1 MRTELFIAK
10 RYLFAKKSTN
20 AITWISW
27 ISVIGVTI
35 GTAALFLI
43 LSVFN
48 GFEELNLIY
57 AKKLSPDL
65 KIIPRVGS
73 KFNKNSLDTNL
84 FQSPEINYYVN
95 VLEDNVLLKYNNSQ
109 YFATLRG
116 VSEQYLQSKE
126 IDSVIRAGTFTLQEN
141 GQDYAVIGK
150 GIENALGIDITQ
162 PIEQIVVL
170 APKQNSRLNTL
181 DPASSLNT
189 SAIYASG
196 IFAVQQEMDER
207 VMFVPIGFAE
217 NLLAQENK
225 LSSIDIYLN
234 DAKDMLAFQKT
245 MESKLP
251 AKFIV
256 KNRFQLNESL
266 YKVLNTERW
275 AVYLVLTFILI
286 IAICNIIGSV
296 TMLIIDKQK
305 DIAVLKTLGATKNQI
320 QKIYFYEGMM
330 ISLLGTFIGLFI
342 GAGFA
347 ILQAKFKLIS
357 IYSST
362 GAYLQAY
369 PVKLIYTDFLLVFA
383 TVFIIALIAN
393 WFSAKQSSNASNNI
407 RWAIA
412 AN

>member
-1 MRTELFIAK
+1 MRTEFFIAK

-65 KIIPRVGS
+65 KIIPSVGT
-73 KFNKNSLDTNL
+73 KFNKSSLDTNL
-84 FQSPEINYYVN
+84 FISPVINYYVN

-141 GQDYAVIGK
+141 GQAYAVIGK

-189 SAIYASG
+189 AAIYASG

-207 VMFVPIGFAE
+207 VMFVPIDFAE
-217 NLLAQENK
+217 NLFAQENK

-234 DAKDMLAFQKT
+234 DGKEMLAYQKILA
-245 MESKLP
+245 SKLP
-251 AKFIV
+251 AQFIV

-305 DIAVLKTLGATKNQI
+305 DIAVLRTIGATKNQI

-362 GAYLQAY
+362 GEYLQAY

-383 TVFIIALIAN
+383 TVFIIAFIAN
-393 WFSAKQSSNASNNI
+393 WFSAKQSSNASNDI

>member
-1 MRTELFIAK
+1 MRTEFFIAK

-65 KIIPRVGS
+65 KIIPSLGT
-73 KFNKNSLDTNL
+73 KFNKSSIDTNL
-84 FQSPEINYYVN
+84 FISPSINYYVN

-126 IDSVIRAGTFTLQEN
+126 IDSVLRAGTFTLHEN
-141 GQDYAVIGK
+141 GQAYAVIGK

-181 DPASSLNT
+181 DPASSLN
-189 SAIYASG
+189 SAAIYASG

-207 VMFVPIGFAE
+207 VMFVPIDFAE
-217 NLLAQENK
+217 SLFAQQNK
-225 LSSIDIYLN
+225 LSSVDIYLN
-234 DAKDMLAFQKT
+234 DGEDMLAYQKIIAA
-245 MESKLP
+245 KLP
-251 AKFIV
+251 AKFMV

-296 TMLIIDKQK
+296 TMLIIDKKK
-305 DIAVLKTLGATKNQI
+305 DIAVLRTLGATKNQI

-362 GAYLQAY
+362 GEYLQAY

-383 TVFIIALIAN
+383 TVFIIAFIAN
-393 WFSAKQSSNASNNI
+393 WFSAKQSSNASNDI

>member
-1 MRTELFIAK
+1 MRTEFFIAK

-65 KIIPRVGS
+65 KIIPSLGT
-73 KFNKNSLDTNL
+73 KFNKSSIDTNL
-84 FQSPEINYYVN
+84 FISPSINYYVN

-126 IDSVIRAGTFTLQEN
+126 IDSVLRAGTFTLHEN
-141 GQDYAVIGK
+141 GQAYAVIGK

-181 DPASSLNT
+181 DPASSLN
-189 SAIYASG
+189 SAAIYAIG

-207 VMFVPIGFAE
+207 VMFVPIDFAE
-217 NLLAQENK
+217 NLFAQQNK
-225 LSSIDIYLN
+225 LSSVDIYLN
-234 DAKDMLAFQKT
+234 DGEDMLTYQKIIAA
-245 MESKLP
+245 KLP
-251 AKFIV
+251 AKFMV

-296 TMLIIDKQK
+296 TMLIIDKKK
-305 DIAVLKTLGATKNQI
+305 DIAVLRTLGATKNQI

-362 GAYLQAY
+362 GEYLQAY

-383 TVFIIALIAN
+383 TVFIIAFIAN
-393 WFSAKQSSNASNNI
+393 WFSAKQSSNASHHI

>member
-1 MRTELFIAK
+1 MRTEFFIAK

-65 KIIPRVGS
+65 KIIPSLGT
-73 KFNKNSLDTNL
+73 KFNKSSIDTNL
-84 FQSPEINYYVN
+84 FISPSINYYVN

-126 IDSVIRAGTFTLQEN
+126 IDSVLRAGTFTLHEN
-141 GQDYAVIGK
+141 GQAYAVIGK

-170 APKQNSRLNTL
+170 APKLNSRLNTL
-181 DPASSLNT
+181 DPASSLN
-189 SAIYASG
+189 SAAIYASG

-207 VMFVPIGFAE
+207 VMFVPIDFAE
-217 NLLAQENK
+217 NLFAQQNK
-225 LSSIDIYLN
+225 LSSVDIYLN
-234 DAKDMLAFQKT
+234 DGEDMLAYQKIIAA
-245 MESKLP
+245 KLP
-251 AKFIV
+251 AKFMV

-296 TMLIIDKQK
+296 TMLIIDKKK
-305 DIAVLKTLGATKNQI
+305 DIAVLRTLGATKNQI

-362 GAYLQAY
+362 GEYLQAY

-383 TVFIIALIAN
+383 TVFIIAFIAN
-393 WFSAKQSSNASNNI
+393 WFSAKQSSNASNDI

>member
-1 MRTELFIAK
+1 MRTEFFIAK

-65 KIIPRVGS
+65 KITPRLGL

-84 FQSPEINYYVN
+84 FQSPAINYYVN

-141 GQDYAVIGK
+141 GQAYAVIGK

-189 SAIYASG
+189 AAIYASG

-217 NLLAQENK
+217 NLFAQENK
-225 LSSIDIYLN
+225 LSSVDIYLH
-234 DAKDMLAFQKT
+234 DGKEMLAYQKIIQ
-245 MESKLP
+245 SNLP
-251 AKFIV
+251 AQFIV

-305 DIAVLKTLGATKNQI
+305 DIAVLRTLGATKNQI

-330 ISLLGTFIGLFI
+330 ISLLGTFIGLFL

-347 ILQAKFKLIS
+347 VLQAKFKLIS

-383 TVFIIALIAN
+383 TVFIIAFIAN

>member
-1 MRTELFIAK
+1 MRTEFFIAK

-65 KIIPRVGS
+65 KIIPSVGT
-73 KFNKNSLDTNL
+73 KFNKSSLDTNL
-84 FQSPEINYYVN
+84 FISPSINYYVN

-126 IDSVIRAGTFTLQEN
+126 IDSVLRAGTFTLQEN
-141 GQDYAVIGK
+141 GQAYAVIGK

-189 SAIYASG
+189 AAIYASG

-207 VMFVPIGFAE
+207 VMFVPIDFAE
-217 NLLAQENK
+217 NLFAQENK

-234 DAKDMLAFQKT
+234 DGKDMLAYQKILT
-245 MESKLP
+245 SKLP

-305 DIAVLKTLGATKNQI
+305 DIAVLRTLGATKNQI

-362 GAYLQAY
+362 GAFLQAY

-383 TVFIIALIAN
+383 TVFIIAFIAN
-393 WFSAKQSSNASNNI
+393 WFSAKQSSSASNNI

>member
-1 MRTELFIAK
+1 MRTEFFIAK

-65 KIIPRVGS
+65 KIIPSLGT

-84 FQSPEINYYVN
+84 FQSSYINYYVN

-126 IDSVIRAGTFTLQEN
+126 IDSVLSAGTFTLKEN
-141 GQDYAVIGK
+141 GQAYAVIGR

-189 SAIYASG
+189 AAIYAIG

-207 VMFVPIGFAE
+207 VMFVPIDFAE
-217 NLLAQENK
+217 NLFAQQNK
-225 LSSIDIYLN
+225 LSSVDIYLN
-234 DAKDMLAFQKT
+234 DGKDMLAYQKIIA
-245 MESKLP
+245 SKLP
-251 AKFIV
+251 AKFMV

-296 TMLIIDKQK
+296 TMLIIDKKK
-305 DIAVLKTLGATKNQI
+305 DIAVLRTLGATKNQI

-330 ISLLGTFIGLFI
+330 ISLLGTFIGLFM

-347 ILQAKFKLIS
+347 ILQAKFKFIS

-362 GAYLQAY
+362 GEYLQAY

-383 TVFIIALIAN
+383 TVFIIAFIAN

>member
-1 MRTELFIAK
+1 MRTEFFIAK

-65 KIIPRVGS
+65 KIIPSLGT
-73 KFNKNSLDTNL
+73 KFNKRSIDTNL
-84 FQSPEINYYVN
+84 FISPSINYYVN

-126 IDSVIRAGTFTLQEN
+126 IDSVLRAGTFTLQEN
-141 GQDYAVIGK
+141 GQAYAVIGK

-181 DPASSLNT
+181 DPASSLN
-189 SAIYASG
+189 SAAIYASG

-207 VMFVPIGFAE
+207 VMFVPIDFAE
-217 NLLAQENK
+217 NLFAQQNK
-225 LSSIDIYLN
+225 LSSVDIYLN
-234 DAKDMLAFQKT
+234 DGEDMLAYQKIIAA
-245 MESKLP
+245 KLP
-251 AKFIV
+251 AKFMV

-296 TMLIIDKQK
+296 TMLIIDKKK
-305 DIAVLKTLGATKNQI
+305 DIAVLRTLGATKNQI

-362 GAYLQAY
+362 GEYLQAY

-383 TVFIIALIAN
+383 TVFIIAFIAN
-393 WFSAKQSSNASNNI
+393 WFSAKQSSNASNDI

>member
-1 MRTELFIAK
+1 MRTEFFIAK

-65 KIIPRVGS
+65 KIIPSLGT
-73 KFNKNSLDTNL
+73 KFNKSSIDTNL
-84 FQSPEINYYVN
+84 FISPSINYYVN

-126 IDSVIRAGTFTLQEN
+126 IDSVLRAGTFTLQEN
-141 GQDYAVIGK
+141 GQAYAVIGK

-181 DPASSLNT
+181 DPASSLN
-189 SAIYASG
+189 SAAIYASG

-207 VMFVPIGFAE
+207 VMFVPIDFAE
-217 NLLAQENK
+217 NLFAQQNK
-225 LSSIDIYLN
+225 LSSVDIYLN
-234 DAKDMLAFQKT
+234 DGEDMLAYQKIIAA
-245 MESKLP
+245 KLP
-251 AKFIV
+251 AKFMV

-296 TMLIIDKQK
+296 TMLIIDKKK
-305 DIAVLKTLGATKNQI
+305 DIAVLRTLGATKNQI

-362 GAYLQAY
+362 GEYLQAY

-383 TVFIIALIAN
+383 TVFIIAFIAN
-393 WFSAKQSSNASNNI
+393 WFSAKQSSNASNDI

>member
-1 MRTELFIAK
+1 MRTEFFIAK

-65 KIIPRVGS
+65 KIIPSLGT
-73 KFNKNSLDTNL
+73 KFNKSSIDTNL
-84 FQSPEINYYVN
+84 FISPSINYYVN

-126 IDSVIRAGTFTLQEN
+126 IDSVLRAGTFTLQEN
-141 GQDYAVIGK
+141 GQAYAVIGK

-181 DPASSLNT
+181 DPASSLN
-189 SAIYASG
+189 SAAIYASG

-207 VMFVPIGFAE
+207 VMFVPIDFAE
-217 NLLAQENK
+217 SLFAQQNK
-225 LSSIDIYLN
+225 LSSVDIYLN
-234 DAKDMLAFQKT
+234 DGEDMLAYQKIIAA
-245 MESKLP
+245 KLP
-251 AKFIV
+251 AKFMV

-296 TMLIIDKQK
+296 TMLIIDKKK
-305 DIAVLKTLGATKNQI
+305 DIAVLRTLGATKNQI

-362 GAYLQAY
+362 GEYLQAY

-383 TVFIIALIAN
+383 TVFIIAFIAN
-393 WFSAKQSSNASNNI
+393 WFSAKQSSNASNDI

>member
-1 MRTELFIAK
+1 MRTEFFIAK

-65 KIIPRVGS
+65 KIIPSLGT
-73 KFNKNSLDTNL
+73 KFNKSSIDTNL
-84 FQSPEINYYVN
+84 FISPSINYYVN

-126 IDSVIRAGTFTLQEN
+126 IDSVLRAGTFTLHEN
-141 GQDYAVIGK
+141 GQAYAVIGK

-181 DPASSLNT
+181 DPASSLN
-189 SAIYASG
+189 SADIYASG

-207 VMFVPIGFAE
+207 VMFVPIDFAE
-217 NLLAQENK
+217 NLFAQQNK
-225 LSSIDIYLN
+225 LSSVDIYLN
-234 DAKDMLAFQKT
+234 DGEDMLAYQKIIAA
-245 MESKLP
+245 KLP
-251 AKFIV
+251 AKFMV

-296 TMLIIDKQK
+296 TMLIIDKKK
-305 DIAVLKTLGATKNQI
+305 DIAVLRTLGATKNQI

-362 GAYLQAY
+362 GEYLQAY

-383 TVFIIALIAN
+383 TVFIIAFIAN
-393 WFSAKQSSNASNNI
+393 WFSAKQSSNASNDI

>member
-1 MRTELFIAK
+1 MRTEFFIAK

-65 KIIPRVGS
+65 KIIPSLGT
-73 KFNKNSLDTNL
+73 KFNKSSIDTNL
-84 FQSPEINYYVN
+84 FISPSINYYVN

-126 IDSVIRAGTFTLQEN
+126 IDSVLRAGTFTLHEN
-141 GQDYAVIGK
+141 GQAYAVIGK

-181 DPASSLNT
+181 DPASSLN
-189 SAIYASG
+189 SAAIYASG

-207 VMFVPIGFAE
+207 VMFVPIDFAE
-217 NLLAQENK
+217 SLFAQQNK
-225 LSSIDIYLN
+225 LSSVDIYLN
-234 DAKDMLAFQKT
+234 DGEDMLAYQKIIAA
-245 MESKLP
+245 KLP
-251 AKFIV
+251 AKFMV

-296 TMLIIDKQK
+296 TMLIIDKKK
-305 DIAVLKTLGATKNQI
+305 DIAVLRTLGATKNQI

-362 GAYLQAY
+362 GEYLQAY

-383 TVFIIALIAN
+383 TVFIISFIAN
-393 WFSAKQSSNASNNI
+393 WFSAKQSSSASNDI

>member
-1 MRTELFIAK
+1 MRTEFFIAK

-65 KIIPRVGS
+65 KIIPSVGT
-73 KFNKNSLDTNL
+73 KFNKSSLDTNL
-84 FQSPEINYYVN
+84 FQSPAINYYVN

-141 GQDYAVIGK
+141 GQAYAVIGK

-207 VMFVPIGFAE
+207 VMFVPIDFAE
-217 NLLAQENK
+217 NLFAQENK

-234 DAKDMLAFQKT
+234 DGKQMLAYQKILA
-245 MESKLP
+245 SKLP

-305 DIAVLKTLGATKNQI
+305 DIAVLRTLGATKNQI

-362 GAYLQAY
+362 GAFLQAY

-383 TVFIIALIAN
+383 TVFIIAFIAN

-407 RWAIA
+407 RWAIS

>member
-1 MRTELFIAK
+1 MRTEFFIAK

-65 KIIPRVGS
+65 KIIPSLGT

-84 FQSPEINYYVN
+84 FQSSVINYYVN

-126 IDSVIRAGTFTLQEN
+126 IDSVLRAGTFTLKEN
-141 GQDYAVIGK
+141 GQAYAVIGR

-189 SAIYASG
+189 AAIYASG

-207 VMFVPIGFAE
+207 VMFVPIDFAE
-217 NLLAQENK
+217 NLFAQQNK
-225 LSSIDIYLN
+225 LSSVDIYLN
-234 DAKDMLAFQKT
+234 DGKDMLAYQKIIAT
-245 MESKLP
+245 KLP
-251 AKFIV
+251 SKFMV

-296 TMLIIDKQK
+296 TMLIIDKKK
-305 DIAVLKTLGATKNQI
+305 DIAVLRTLGATKNQI

-330 ISLLGTFIGLFI
+330 ISLLGTFIGLFM

-347 ILQAKFKLIS
+347 ILQAKFKFIS

-362 GAYLQAY
+362 GEYLQAY

-383 TVFIIALIAN
+383 TVFIIAFIAN
-393 WFSAKQSSNASNNI
+393 WFSAKQSSNASNHI

>member
-1 MRTELFIAK
+1 MRTEFFIAK

-65 KIIPRVGS
+65 KIIPSLGT
-73 KFNKNSLDTNL
+73 KFNKSSIDTNL
-84 FQSPEINYYVN
+84 FISPSINYYVN

-126 IDSVIRAGTFTLQEN
+126 IDSVLRAGTFTLHEN
-141 GQDYAVIGK
+141 GQAYAVIGK

-181 DPASSLNT
+181 DPASSLN
-189 SAIYASG
+189 SAAIYASG

-207 VMFVPIGFAE
+207 VMFVPIDFAE
-217 NLLAQENK
+217 NLFAQQNK
-225 LSSIDIYLN
+225 LSSVDIYLN
-234 DAKDMLAFQKT
+234 DGEDMLAYQKIIAA
-245 MESKLP
+245 KLP
-251 AKFIV
+251 AKFMV

-296 TMLIIDKQK
+296 TMLIIDKKK
-305 DIAVLKTLGATKNQI
+305 DIAVLRTLGATKNQI

-362 GAYLQAY
+362 GEYLQAY

-383 TVFIIALIAN
+383 TVFIISFIAN
-393 WFSAKQSSNASNNI
+393 WFSAKQSSSASNDI
-407 RWAIA
+407 RWAIS

>member
-1 MRTELFIAK
+1 
-10 RYLFAKKSTN
+10 
-20 AITWISW
+20 
-27 ISVIGVTI
+27 
-35 GTAALFLI
+35 
-43 LSVFN
+43 
-48 GFEELNLIY
+48 
-57 AKKLSPDL
+57 
-65 KIIPRVGS
+65 
-73 KFNKNSLDTNL
+73 
-84 FQSPEINYYVN
+84 
-95 VLEDNVLLKYNNSQ
+95 
-109 YFATLRG
+109 
-116 VSEQYLQSKE
+116 
-126 IDSVIRAGTFTLQEN
+126 
-141 GQDYAVIGK
+141 
-150 GIENALGIDITQ
+150 
-162 PIEQIVVL
+162 
-170 APKQNSRLNTL
+170 
-181 DPASSLNT
+181 
-189 SAIYASG
+189 
-196 IFAVQQEMDER
+196 
-207 VMFVPIGFAE
+207 MFVPIGFAE

-234 DAKDMLAFQKT
+234 DGKDMLAFQKT
-245 MESKLP
+245 MKSKLP

>member
-1 MRTELFIAK
+1 MRTEFFIAK

-65 KIIPRVGS
+65 KIIPSLGT
-73 KFNKNSLDTNL
+73 KFNKSSIDTNL
-84 FQSPEINYYVN
+84 FISPSINYYVN

-126 IDSVIRAGTFTLQEN
+126 IDSVLRAGTFTLQEN
-141 GQDYAVIGK
+141 GQAYAVIGK

-162 PIEQIVVL
+162 PIEQIMVL

-181 DPASSLNT
+181 DPASSLN
-189 SAIYASG
+189 SAAIYASG

-207 VMFVPIGFAE
+207 VMFVPIDFAE
-217 NLLAQENK
+217 SLFAQQNK
-225 LSSIDIYLN
+225 LSSVDIYLN
-234 DAKDMLAFQKT
+234 DGEDMLAYQKIIAA
-245 MESKLP
+245 KLP
-251 AKFIV
+251 AKFMV

-296 TMLIIDKQK
+296 TMLIIDKKK
-305 DIAVLKTLGATKNQI
+305 DIAVLRTLGATKNQI

-362 GAYLQAY
+362 GEYLQAY

-383 TVFIIALIAN
+383 TVFIIAFIAN
-393 WFSAKQSSNASNNI
+393 WFSAKQSSNASNDI

>member
-1 MRTELFIAK
+1 MRTEFFIAK

-65 KIIPRVGS
+65 KIIPSLGT
-73 KFNKNSLDTNL
+73 KFNKSSIDTNL
-84 FQSPEINYYVN
+84 FISPSINYYVN

-126 IDSVIRAGTFTLQEN
+126 IDSVLRAGTFTLQEN
-141 GQDYAVIGK
+141 GQAYAVIGK

-162 PIEQIVVL
+162 SIEQIVVL
-170 APKQNSRLNTL
+170 APKQNSLLNTL
-181 DPASSLNT
+181 DPASSLN
-189 SAIYASG
+189 SAAIYASG

-207 VMFVPIGFAE
+207 VMFVPIDFAE
-217 NLLAQENK
+217 SLFAQQNK
-225 LSSIDIYLN
+225 LSSVDIYLN
-234 DAKDMLAFQKT
+234 DGEDMLAYQKIIAA
-245 MESKLP
+245 KLP
-251 AKFIV
+251 AKFMV
-256 KNRFQLNESL
+256 KNRFQLNELL

-296 TMLIIDKQK
+296 TMLIIDKKK
-305 DIAVLKTLGATKNQI
+305 DIAVLRTLGATKNQI

-362 GAYLQAY
+362 GEYLQAY

-383 TVFIIALIAN
+383 TVFIIAFIAN
-393 WFSAKQSSNASNNI
+393 WFSAKQSSNASNDI

>member
-1 MRTELFIAK
+1 MRTEFFIAK

-65 KIIPRVGS
+65 KIIPSVGT
-73 KFNKNSLDTNL
+73 KFNKSSLDTNL
-84 FQSPEINYYVN
+84 FQSPAINYYVN

-126 IDSVIRAGTFTLQEN
+126 IDSVLRAGTFTLQEN
-141 GQDYAVIGK
+141 GQAYAVIGK

-162 PIEQIVVL
+162 PIEQIMVL
-170 APKQNSRLNTL
+170 APKQNSRLNTIDL
-181 DPASSLNT
+181 ASSLN
-189 SAIYASG
+189 SAAIYASG

-207 VMFVPIGFAE
+207 VMFVPIDFAE
-217 NLLAQENK
+217 NLFAQENK

-234 DAKDMLAFQKT
+234 DGKEMLAYQKILA
-245 MESKLP
+245 SKLP
-251 AKFIV
+251 AQFIV

-305 DIAVLKTLGATKNQI
+305 DIAVLRTLGATKNQI

-383 TVFIIALIAN
+383 TVFIIAFIAN

>member
-217 NLLAQENK
+217 HLLAQENK

-234 DAKDMLAFQKT
+234 DAKDMLTYQKT

-305 DIAVLKTLGATKNQI
+305 DIAVLRTLGATKNQI

-342 GAGFA
+342 GATFA
-347 ILQAKFKLIS
+347 TLQAKFKLIS

-383 TVFIIALIAN
+383 TVFIIAFIAN

-407 RWAIA
+407 RWAIT

>member
-1 MRTELFIAK
+1 MRTEFFIAK

-65 KIIPRVGS
+65 KIIPSLGT
-73 KFNKNSLDTNL
+73 KFNKSSIDTNL
-84 FQSPEINYYVN
+84 FISPSINYYVN

-126 IDSVIRAGTFTLQEN
+126 IDSVLRAGTFTLHEN
-141 GQDYAVIGK
+141 GQAYAVIGK

-181 DPASSLNT
+181 DPASSLN
-189 SAIYASG
+189 SADIYASG

-207 VMFVPIGFAE
+207 VMFVPIDFAE
-217 NLLAQENK
+217 NLFAQQNK
-225 LSSIDIYLN
+225 LSSVDIYLN
-234 DAKDMLAFQKT
+234 DGEDMLAYQKIIAA
-245 MESKLP
+245 KLP
-251 AKFIV
+251 AKFMV

-296 TMLIIDKQK
+296 TMLIIDKKK
-305 DIAVLKTLGATKNQI
+305 DIAVLRTLGATKNQI

-342 GAGFA
+342 GASFA

-362 GAYLQAY
+362 GEYLQAY

-383 TVFIIALIAN
+383 TVFIIAFIAN
-393 WFSAKQSSNASNNI
+393 WFSAKQSSNASHHI

>member
-1 MRTELFIAK
+1 MRTEFFIAK

-65 KIIPRVGS
+65 KIIPSLGT
-73 KFNKNSLDTNL
+73 KFNKSSIDTNL
-84 FQSPEINYYVN
+84 FISPSINYYVN

-126 IDSVIRAGTFTLQEN
+126 IDSVLRAGTFTLHEN
-141 GQDYAVIGK
+141 GQAYAVIGK

-181 DPASSLNT
+181 DPASSLN
-189 SAIYASG
+189 SAAIYASG

-207 VMFVPIGFAE
+207 VMFVPIDFAE
-217 NLLAQENK
+217 NLFAQQNK
-225 LSSIDIYLN
+225 LSSVDIYLN
-234 DAKDMLAFQKT
+234 DGEDMLAYQKIIAA
-245 MESKLP
+245 KLP
-251 AKFIV
+251 AKFMV

-296 TMLIIDKQK
+296 TMLIIDKKK
-305 DIAVLKTLGATKNQI
+305 DIAVLRTLGATKNQI

-362 GAYLQAY
+362 GEYLQAY

-383 TVFIIALIAN
+383 TVFIIAFIAN
-393 WFSAKQSSNASNNI
+393 WFSAKQSSNASNDI

>member
-234 DAKDMLAFQKT
+234 DGKDMLAFQKT
-245 MESKLP
+245 MKSKLP

>member
-1 MRTELFIAK
+1 MRTEFFIAK

-65 KIIPRVGS
+65 KIIPSLGT
-73 KFNKNSLDTNL
+73 KFNKSSIDTNL
-84 FQSPEINYYVN
+84 FISPSINYYVN

-126 IDSVIRAGTFTLQEN
+126 IDSVLRAGTFTLQEN
-141 GQDYAVIGK
+141 GQAYAVIGK

-170 APKQNSRLNTL
+170 APKQNSLLNTL
-181 DPASSLNT
+181 DPASSLN
-189 SAIYASG
+189 SAAIYAIG

-207 VMFVPIGFAE
+207 VMFVPIDFAE
-217 NLLAQENK
+217 SLFAQQNK
-225 LSSIDIYLN
+225 LSSVDIYLN
-234 DAKDMLAFQKT
+234 DGEDMLAYQKIIAA
-245 MESKLP
+245 KLP
-251 AKFIV
+251 AKFMV

-296 TMLIIDKQK
+296 TMLIIDKKK
-305 DIAVLKTLGATKNQI
+305 DIAVLRTLGATKNQI

-362 GAYLQAY
+362 GEYLQAY

-383 TVFIIALIAN
+383 TVFIIAFIAN
-393 WFSAKQSSNASNNI
+393 WFSAKQSSNASNDI

>member
-1 MRTELFIAK
+1 MRTEFFIAK

-65 KIIPRVGS
+65 KIIPSLGT
-73 KFNKNSLDTNL
+73 KFNKSSIDTNL
-84 FQSPEINYYVN
+84 FISPSINYYVN

-126 IDSVIRAGTFTLQEN
+126 IDSVLRAGTFTLQEN
-141 GQDYAVIGK
+141 GQAYAVIGK

-170 APKQNSRLNTL
+170 APKQNSLLNTL
-181 DPASSLNT
+181 DPASSLN
-189 SAIYASG
+189 SAAIYASG

-207 VMFVPIGFAE
+207 VMFVPIDFAE
-217 NLLAQENK
+217 SLFAQQNK
-225 LSSIDIYLN
+225 LSSVDIYLN
-234 DAKDMLAFQKT
+234 DGEDMLAYQKIIAA
-245 MESKLP
+245 KLP
-251 AKFIV
+251 AKFMV

-296 TMLIIDKQK
+296 TMLIIDKKK
-305 DIAVLKTLGATKNQI
+305 DIAVLRTLGATKNQI

-362 GAYLQAY
+362 GEYLQAY

-383 TVFIIALIAN
+383 TVFIIAFIAN
-393 WFSAKQSSNASNNI
+393 WFSAKQSSNASNDI

>member
-27 ISVIGVTI
+27 ISVIGVSI

-305 DIAVLKTLGATKNQI
+305 DIAVLRTLGATKNQI

-342 GAGFA
+342 GATFA
-347 ILQAKFKLIS
+347 TLQAKFKLIS

-383 TVFIIALIAN
+383 TVFIIAFIAN

-407 RWAIA
+407 RWAIT

>member
-73 KFNKNSLDTNL
+73 KFDKNSLDTNL
-84 FQSPEINYYVN
+84 FHSPEINYYVN

-170 APKQNSRLNTL
+170 APKQNFRLNTL

-234 DAKDMLAFQKT
+234 DAKDMLAFQKV

-305 DIAVLKTLGATKNQI
+305 DIAVLRTLGATKNQI

-342 GAGFA
+342 GATFA
-347 ILQAKFKLIS
+347 ALQAKFKLIS

-383 TVFIIALIAN
+383 TVFIIAFIAN